1 MFKLLQKHGAG
12 GGPRAAAHDG
22 LDEETYGEVALV
34 LPLMEPVVVAVYAG
48 DGVAAVHVQVVTKTH
63 CGRRGRVQRHE
74 ELHDIVTQFVEVVDV
89 AVKVRHAP
97 VGV

>member
-12 GGPRAAAHDG
+12 GGGRAGAFKLLQKHGAGGGGRAGAYDG

-34 LPLMEPVVVAVYAG
+34 LPLMEPVVVAVNAG
-48 DGVAAVHVQVVTKTH
+48 DGIAAVYVHVVTKTR

-74 ELHDIVTQFVEVVDV
+74 ELHDIVT
-89 AVKVRHAP
+89 
-97 VGV
+97 